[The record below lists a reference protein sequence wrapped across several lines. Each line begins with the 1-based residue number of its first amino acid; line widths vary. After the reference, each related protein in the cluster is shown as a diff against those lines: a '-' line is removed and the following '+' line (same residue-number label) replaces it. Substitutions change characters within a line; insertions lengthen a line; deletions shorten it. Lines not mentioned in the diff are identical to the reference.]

1 MELNAVLDGID
12 KNILRCLQQ
21 DGRLSQLELADAVG
35 LSPTPCA
42 RRLKKLEADGHIR
55 GYTALINEEKLGFG
69 FSIFV
74 SVRLDK
80 QIDDRLV
87 TFEEAVARYQ
97 EVVDCWLMTGG
108 FDYLLRIA
116 VADLHEFERFL
127 TRKLTK
133 IEGVAS
139 IESSIP
145 LRRVKESVARL
156 V

>member
-1 MELNAVLDGID
+1 MLDGID
-12 KNILRCLQQ
+12 GKILKALQR
-21 DGRLSQLELADAVG
+21 DGRLSQLELAEEVG

-42 RRLKKLEADGHIR
+42 RRVKKLEADGYIR
-55 GYTALINEEKLGFG
+55 GYTALIDEEKLGFG

-108 FDYLLRIA
+108 FDYLLRVA
-116 VADLHEFERFL
+116 VSDLHEFERFL

>member
-1 MELNAVLDGID
+1 MIDGID
-12 KNILRCLQQ
+12 AKILKALQR
-21 DGRLSQLELADAVG
+21 DGRLSQLELADEVG
-35 LSPTPCA
+35 LSPTPCT
-42 RRLKKLEADGHIR
+42 RRVKKLEADGYIR
-55 GYTALINEEKLGFG
+55 GYTALIDEERLGFG

-87 TFEEAVARYQ
+87 TFEKAVACYQ

-108 FDYLLRIA
+108 FDYLLRVA

>member
-1 MELNAVLDGID
+1 MLDGID
-12 KNILRCLQQ
+12 RNILKALQR
-21 DGRLSQLELADAVG
+21 DGRLSQLELADEIG

-42 RRLKKLEADGHIR
+42 RRVKKLEAEGYIL
-55 GYTALINEEKLGFG
+55 GYTALIDEEKLGFG

-80 QIDDRLV
+80 QVDERLV
-87 TFEEAVARYQ
+87 TFEESVARYQ

-116 VADLHEFERFL
+116 VSDLHEFERFL

-156 V
+156 M

>member
-1 MELNAVLDGID
+1 MIDGID

-42 RRLKKLEADGHIR
+42 RRLKKLEADGYIR
-55 GYTALINEEKLGFG
+55 GYTALIDEEKLGFG

-87 TFEEAVARYQ
+87 TFEQAVSRCQ

-116 VADLHEFERFL
+116 VADLYEFERFL

-145 LRRVKESVARL
+145 LRRVKESVAGL

>member
-1 MELNAVLDGID
+1 MLID

-42 RRLKKLEADGHIR
+42 RRLKKLETDGHIR
-55 GYTALINEEKLGFG
+55 GYTALIDEEKLGFG

-116 VADLHEFERFL
+116 VADLHELERFL

-156 V
+156 VNSEFN

>member
-1 MELNAVLDGID
+1 MIDGID
-12 KNILRCLQQ
+12 AKILKALQR
-21 DGRLSQLELADAVG
+21 DGRLSQLELADEVG
-35 LSPTPCA
+35 LSPTPCT
-42 RRLKKLEADGHIR
+42 RRVKKLEADGYIR
-55 GYTALINEEKLGFG
+55 GYTALINEERLGFG

-87 TFEEAVARYQ
+87 TFERAVACYQ

-108 FDYLLRIA
+108 FDYLLRVA

>member
-1 MELNAVLDGID
+1 MLDGID
-12 KNILRCLQQ
+12 RKILKALQR
-21 DGRLSQLELADAVG
+21 DGRLSQLELADEIG
-35 LSPTPCA
+35 LPPTPCA
-42 RRLKKLEADGHIR
+42 RRVKKLEAEGYIR
-55 GYTALINEEKLGFG
+55 SYTALIDEEMLGFG

-80 QIDDRLV
+80 QVDERLV
-87 TFEEAVARYQ
+87 TFEESVARYQ

-108 FDYLLRIA
+108 FDYLLSIA
-116 VADLHEFERFL
+116 VSDLHEFERFL
-127 TRKLTK
+127 TQKLTK

-156 V
+156 M

>member
-1 MELNAVLDGID
+1 MIDGID
-12 KNILRCLQQ
+12 GRILKALQRN
-21 DGRLSQLELADAVG
+21 GRLSQLELAEEVG
-35 LSPTPCA
+35 LADTVCPSG
-42 RRLKKLEADGHIR
+42 KKVRERGFIR
-55 GYTALINEEKLGFG
+55 GYTALIDEEKLGFG

-80 QIDDRLV
+80 QIDDRLL
-87 TFEEAVARYQ
+87 TFEEAVACYP

-108 FDYLLRIA
+108 FDYLLRVA
-116 VADLHEFERFL
+116 VSDLHEFERFL

-133 IEGVAS
+133 VEGVAS

>member
-1 MELNAVLDGID
+1 MLDGID
-12 KNILRCLQQ
+12 RKILKALQR
-21 DGRLSQLELADAVG
+21 DGRLSQLELADEIG

-42 RRLKKLEADGHIR
+42 RRVKKLEAEGYIS
-55 GYTALINEEKLGFG
+55 GYTALIDEEKLGFG

-80 QIDDRLV
+80 QVDERLV
-87 TFEEAVARYQ
+87 TFEESVARYQ

-116 VADLHEFERFL
+116 VSDLHEFERFL
-127 TRKLTK
+127 TQKLTK

-156 V
+156 M

>member
-1 MELNAVLDGID
+1 MEYVVIDGID
-12 KNILRCLQQ
+12 GRILTALQRN
-21 DGRLSQLELADAVG
+21 GRLSQLELAEEVG

-42 RRLKKLEADGHIR
+42 RRVKKLEAGGFIR
-55 GYTALINEEKLGFG
+55 GYTALIDEEKLGFG

-80 QIDDRLV
+80 QIDDRLL
-87 TFEEAVARYQ
+87 TFEQAVARYP

-108 FDYLLRIA
+108 FDYLLRVA
-116 VADLHEFERFL
+116 VSDLHEFERFL

-133 IEGVAS
+133 VEGVAS

-145 LRRVKESVARL
+145 LRRVKERVARL

>member
-1 MELNAVLDGID
+1 MID
-12 KNILRCLQQ
+12 SIDAKILKALQR
-21 DGRLSQLELADAVG
+21 DGRLSQLELADEVG
-35 LSPTPCA
+35 LSPTPCT
-42 RRLKKLEADGHIR
+42 RRVKKLEADGYIR
-55 GYTALINEEKLGFG
+55 GYTALIDEERLGFG

-87 TFEEAVARYQ
+87 TFEKAVACYQ

-108 FDYLLRIA
+108 FDYLLRVA

>member
-1 MELNAVLDGID
+1 MIDSIDG
-12 KNILRCLQQ
+12 KILKALQR
-21 DGRLSQLELADAVG
+21 DGRLSQLELADEVG
-35 LSPTPCA
+35 LSPTPCT
-42 RRLKKLEADGHIR
+42 RRVKKLEADGYIR
-55 GYTALINEEKLGFG
+55 GYTALIDEERLGFG

-87 TFEEAVARYQ
+87 TFEKAVARYQ

-108 FDYLLRIA
+108 FDYLLRVA

-127 TRKLTK
+127 TRKMTK